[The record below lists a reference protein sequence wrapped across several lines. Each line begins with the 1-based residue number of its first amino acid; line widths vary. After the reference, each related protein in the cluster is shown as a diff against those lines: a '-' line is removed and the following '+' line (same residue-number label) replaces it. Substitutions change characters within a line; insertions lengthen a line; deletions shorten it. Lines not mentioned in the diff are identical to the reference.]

1 MHNAL
6 VMISRSDLLKQK
18 LKLNYKL
25 VVRLHKAHNITVSNS
40 FHIAIPR
47 TSPDQTVETIVG
59 STLTLMVDITG
70 FNLPLT
76 SITWMED
83 GQVLMNNTDNII
95 ITHGSFEAPPTT
107 SALVRDPILS
117 PMDNGTYEV
126 TVVNPA
132 GENMATYT
140 IIVNGN

>member
-1 MHNAL
+1 M
-6 VMISRSDLLKQK
+6 
-18 LKLNYKL
+18 
-25 VVRLHKAHNITVSNS
+25 T
-40 FHIAIPR
+40 P
-47 TSPDQTVETIVG
+47 PDQTVNVTVG
-59 STLTLMVDITG
+59 RTLTLMVDITG

-83 GQVLMNNTDNII
+83 GQELMNNTDNII

-107 SALVRDPILS
+107 STLVRNPIQS

-132 GENMATYT
+132 GQSMTT
-140 IIVNGN
+140 FTVIVNGERVVTVSFSLSSTSQINPLHEYSVCVCMYRKW

>member
-1 MHNAL
+1 M
-6 VMISRSDLLKQK
+6 
-18 LKLNYKL
+18 
-25 VVRLHKAHNITVSNS
+25 
-40 FHIAIPR
+40 
-47 TSPDQTVETIVG
+47 TSPDQTVNVTVG
-59 STLTLMVDITG
+59 GTLTLTVDITG

-83 GQVLMNNTDNII
+83 GQTLMNNTDNIT

-107 SALVRDPILS
+107 SALVREPIQS

-132 GENMATYT
+132 GQSVTTYNVT
-140 IIVNGN
+140 VNGEQVVSTPPL